1 MAALK
6 RTVLIKKGA
15 EASLYLAEWHGRK
28 VVMKKRLPKEYR
40 PSQLDLQIRNY
51 RTVHEPQLMH
61 EAKEAGV
68 PTPLIYLVDVEHAAI
83 IMEHVDGKQIK
94 QLLGEVSE
102 RERQWLCF
110 KVGCLI
116 GLLHKH
122 GIVHG
127 DLTTSNMILDGNG
140 HVYFV
145 DFGLG
150 EKTAELEARAVDL
163 HLMKRALQS
172 THFEFADECMRSVG
186 EGYASIVGPESLK
199 KVAEKIGEIERRG
212 RYVVERKEKHD

>member
-1 MAALK
+1 M
-6 RTVLIKKGA
+6 LIKKGA
-15 EASLYLAEWHGRK
+15 EASLYLAERYGRK

-40 PSQLDLQIRNY
+40 PSQLDFQIRNY

-68 PTPLIYLVDVEHAAI
+68 PTPLIYLVDVGHATI
-83 IMEHVDGKQIK
+83 IMEHVAGKQIK
-94 QLLGEVSE
+94 QLLGGVSDL
-102 RERQWLCF
+102 ERQRLCF
-110 KVGCLI
+110 KIGCLI

-140 HVYFV
+140 TVYFV

-172 THFEFADECMRSVG
+172 THFKFADECLRSVFK
-186 EGYASIVGPESLK
+186 GYASIVGAESTK
-199 KVAEKIGEIERRG
+199 KVAEKIGEIEGRG
-212 RYVVERKEKHD
+212 RYVAERKEKHD

>member
-15 EASLYLAEWHGRK
+15 EASVYLAEWHGRK

-40 PSQLDLQIRNY
+40 PPQLDLQIRNY

-68 PTPLIYLVDVEHAAI
+68 PTPLIYLVDVEHATI
-83 IMEHVDGKQIK
+83 IMEYVDGKQTK

-102 RERQWLCF
+102 RERQRLCF
-110 KVGCLI
+110 KIGCLI
-116 GLLHKH
+116 GLLHQH

-127 DLTTSNMILDGNG
+127 DLTTSNMILDRNGN
-140 HVYFV
+140 VYFV

-172 THFEFADECMRSVG
+172 THFEFADECMRSVV
-186 EGYASIVGPESLK
+186 EGYASIVGAESSK

-212 RYVVERKEKHD
+212 RYVAERKEKHG